1 MKRVFLCAEGLGQSQ
16 KIMKYLLH
24 DGATPILPQMYELLF
39 PTDSETEQAQI
50 TRAGE
55 SLLWLCDEVW
65 VVGEP
70 TPDMARQIRTARLLN
85 LPVRQLKESDIRKL
99 GGNLNE

>member
-1 MKRVFLCAEGLGQSQ
+1 MKRVFLCAEESAQSQ

-24 DGATPILPQMYELLF
+24 DGTAPILPQIYELLF
-39 PTDSETEQAQI
+39 PTNSEMEHSQM

-70 TPDMARQIRTARLLN
+70 TPDMARQIRTARLLI
-85 LPVRQLKESDIRKL
+85 LPVRQLKESEIRRMEE
-99 GGNLNE
+99 N

>member
-1 MKRVFLCAEGLGQSQ
+1 MKRVFLCAEEPAQSK
-16 KIMKYLLH
+16 KIMKHLLRN
-24 DGATPILPQMYELLF
+24 GTAPILPQMYELLF
-39 PTDSETEQAQI
+39 PTNSETEQSQM

-85 LPVRQLKESDIRKL
+85 LPVRQLKESDIKKM

>member
-1 MKRVFLCAEGLGQSQ
+1 MKRVFLCADGEKDVRTLFRH
-16 KIMKYLLH
+16 LLSS
-24 DGATPILPQMYELLF
+24 GAAPAAPQMYALMLEA
-39 PTDSETEQAQI
+39 SGEEEHIQM

-70 TPDMARQIRTARLLN
+70 TPDMARQTRTARLLN
-85 LPVRQLKESDIRKL
+85 LPVRQLKESEIRRMEE
-99 GGNLNE
+99 NLNE

>member
-1 MKRVFLCAEGLGQSQ
+1 MKRVFLYAEEPAQSK
-16 KIMKYLLH
+16 KIMKHLLH
-24 DGATPILPQMYELLF
+24 DGTAPILPQMYELLF
-39 PTDSETEQAQI
+39 PTDSETEQSQM

-70 TPDMARQIRTARLLN
+70 TPDMARQIRTAKLLN
-85 LPVRQLKESDIRKL
+85 LPVKKIKESEIRRMEED
-99 GGNLNE
+99 LNE

>member
-1 MKRVFLCAEGLGQSQ
+1 MKRVFLCAEEPAQSQ
-16 KIMKYLLH
+16 KIMKHLLRN
-24 DGATPILPQMYELLF
+24 GAAPILPQMYELLF
-39 PTDSETEQAQI
+39 QTDSETEQSQM

-85 LPVRQLKESDIRKL
+85 LPVRQLKESEIRRMEE
-99 GGNLNE
+99 N

>member
-1 MKRVFLCAEGLGQSQ
+1 MKRVFLCA
-16 KIMKYLLH
+16 
-24 DGATPILPQMYELLF
+24 DGKKDMRTVFRHLISNGAVPAAPLMYALMLEPGSEEAYAQM
-39 PTDSETEQAQI
+39 

-65 VVGEP
+65 VIGEP

-85 LPVRQLKESDIRKL
+85 LPVRQLKESEIRRMEE
-99 GGNLNE
+99 N

>member
-1 MKRVFLCAEGLGQSQ
+1 MKRVFLCADGEKDVRTLFRH
-16 KIMKYLLH
+16 LLSS
-24 DGATPILPQMYELLF
+24 GAAPAAPQMYALMLE
-39 PTDSETEQAQI
+39 PGNEEAYAQM

-70 TPDMARQIRTARLLN
+70 TPDMARQIRTAKLLN
-85 LPVRQLKESDIRKL
+85 LPVKKLKESDIKKM

>member
-1 MKRVFLCAEGLGQSQ
+1 MKRVFLCAEEPAQSQ

-85 LPVRQLKESDIRKL
+85 LPVRQLKQSEIHRMEE
-99 GGNLNE
+99 NLNE

>member
-1 MKRVFLCAEGLGQSQ
+1 MKRVFLCVEEPAQSQ
-16 KIMKYLLH
+16 KIMKHLLH
-24 DGATPILPQMYELLF
+24 DGAAPILPQMYKLLF
-39 PTDSETEQAQI
+39 PTNSETEQAQM

-85 LPVRQLKESDIRKL
+85 LPVRQLKESEIRRMEE
-99 GGNLNE
+99 NLNE

>member
-1 MKRVFLCAEGLGQSQ
+1 MKRVFLCAEELGQSQ
-16 KIMKYLLH
+16 KIMKHLLH
-24 DGATPILPQMYELLF
+24 DGTAPILPQMYELLF
-39 PTDSETEQAQI
+39 PTDSETKQSQM

-85 LPVRQLKESDIRKL
+85 LPVRQLKGIRNSQN
-99 GGNLNE
+99 GGELNE

>member
-1 MKRVFLCAEGLGQSQ
+1 MKRVFLCAEEPAQSQ

-85 LPVRQLKESDIRKL
+85 LPVRQLKQSEIRRMEE
-99 GGNLNE
+99 NLNE

>member
-1 MKRVFLCAEGLGQSQ
+1 MKRVFLCADGEKDVRTLFRH
-16 KIMKYLLH
+16 LLSS
-24 DGATPILPQMYELLF
+24 GAAPVAPQMYALMLE
-39 PTDSETEQAQI
+39 PGNEEAYAQM

-85 LPVRQLKESDIRKL
+85 LPVRQLKESEIRRMEE
-99 GGNLNE
+99 N

>member
-16 KIMKYLLH
+16 KIMKYLLR
-24 DGATPILPQMYELLF
+24 DGTAPILPQIYELLF
-39 PTDSETEQAQI
+39 PTDSETEQAQM

-70 TPDMARQIRTARLLN
+70 TPDMARQTRMARMLN
-85 LPVRQLKESDIRKL
+85 LPVRQLKQSEIRRMEE
-99 GGNLNE
+99 NLNE

>member
-1 MKRVFLCAEGLGQSQ
+1 M
-16 KIMKYLLH
+16 
-24 DGATPILPQMYELLF
+24 PQMYELLF
-39 PTDSETEQAQI
+39 PTDSETEQSQM

>member
-1 MKRVFLCAEGLGQSQ
+1 MKRVFLCAEEPAQSQ
-16 KIMKYLLH
+16 KIMKHLLH
-24 DGATPILPQMYELLF
+24 DGTAPILPQMYELLF
-39 PTDSETEQAQI
+39 PTNSETERSQM

-85 LPVRQLKESDIRKL
+85 LPVRQLKKSEIRRMEE
-99 GGNLNE
+99 N

>member
-1 MKRVFLCAEGLGQSQ
+1 MKRVFLCADGE
-16 KIMKYLLH
+16 KDVRTVFRHLLSS
-24 DGATPILPQMYELLF
+24 GAAPAAPQMYALMLE
-39 PTDSETEQAQI
+39 TGSEEEYAQM

-65 VVGEP
+65 IVGEP

-85 LPVRQLKESDIRKL
+85 LPVRQLKKSEIRRMEEK
-99 GGNLNE
+99 LNE

>member
-1 MKRVFLCAEGLGQSQ
+1 MKRVFLCA
-16 KIMKYLLH
+16 
-24 DGATPILPQMYELLF
+24 DGEKDMRTVFRHLISSGAAPAAPQMYALMLEAG
-39 PTDSETEQAQI
+39 SEEEYEQM

-85 LPVRQLKESDIRKL
+85 LPVRQLKEADIRKL
-99 GGNLNE
+99 GSNLNE

>member
-1 MKRVFLCAEGLGQSQ
+1 M
-16 KIMKYLLH
+16 
-24 DGATPILPQMYELLF
+24 
-39 PTDSETEQAQI
+39 

-85 LPVRQLKESDIRKL
+85 LPVRQLKESEIRRMEE
-99 GGNLNE
+99 N

>member
-1 MKRVFLCAEGLGQSQ
+1 MKRVFLCAEESAQSQ

-24 DGATPILPQMYELLF
+24 DGTAPILPQIYELLF
-39 PTDSETEQAQI
+39 PTNREMEHSQM

-85 LPVRQLKESDIRKL
+85 LPVRQLKESEIRRMEE
-99 GGNLNE
+99 N

>member
-1 MKRVFLCAEGLGQSQ
+1 MKRVVLCA
-16 KIMKYLLH
+16 
-24 DGATPILPQMYELLF
+24 DGEKDMRTVFRHLISSGAAPAAPQMYALMLE
-39 PTDSETEQAQI
+39 PGNEEAYAQM

-85 LPVRQLKESDIRKL
+85 LPVRQLKQSEIRRMEE
-99 GGNLNE
+99 N

>member
-1 MKRVFLCAEGLGQSQ
+1 MKRVVLCA
-16 KIMKYLLH
+16 
-24 DGATPILPQMYELLF
+24 DGEKDMRTVFRHLISSGAAPAAPQMYALMLE
-39 PTDSETEQAQI
+39 PGNEEAYAQM

-85 LPVRQLKESDIRKL
+85 LPVRQLKESEIRRMEE
-99 GGNLNE
+99 N

>member
-1 MKRVFLCAEGLGQSQ
+1 MKRVFLCADGEADVRTLFRH
-16 KIMKYLLH
+16 LLFS
-24 DGATPILPQMYELLF
+24 GAAPTAPQMYALMLE
-39 PTDSETEQAQI
+39 PGNEEAYAQM

-85 LPVRQLKESDIRKL
+85 LPVRQLKESEIRRMEE
-99 GGNLNE
+99 N

>member
-1 MKRVFLCAEGLGQSQ
+1 MRTVFRHLISSGVAP
-16 KIMKYLLH
+16 
-24 DGATPILPQMYELLF
+24 AAPQMYALMLEAG
-39 PTDSETEQAQI
+39 SEEEYEQM

-70 TPDMARQIRTARLLN
+70 TPDMARQIRMAGLLN
-85 LPVRQLKESDIRKL
+85 LPVRQLKQSEIRRMEED
-99 GGNLNE
+99 LNE

>member
-1 MKRVFLCAEGLGQSQ
+1 MKRVFLCA
-16 KIMKYLLH
+16 
-24 DGATPILPQMYELLF
+24 DGKADVRTLFHHLISSGAAPAAPQMYALMLE
-39 PTDSETEQAQI
+39 PGSEDEYAQM

-85 LPVRQLKESDIRKL
+85 LPVRQLKQSEIHRMEE
-99 GGNLNE
+99 NLNE

>member
-1 MKRVFLCAEGLGQSQ
+1 MKRVFLCA
-16 KIMKYLLH
+16 
-24 DGATPILPQMYELLF
+24 DGESDVRTLFHHLISSGAAPAAPQMYALMLE
-39 PTDSETEQAQI
+39 PGCEEEYAQM

-70 TPDMARQIRTARLLN
+70 TPDMARQIRTAKFLN
-85 LPVRQLKESDIRKL
+85 LPVRRLKESEIRRMEE
-99 GGNLNE
+99 N

>member
-1 MKRVFLCAEGLGQSQ
+1 MKRVFLCA
-16 KIMKYLLH
+16 
-24 DGATPILPQMYELLF
+24 DGEKDVRTLFHNLISSGAAPAAPQMYALMLE
-39 PTDSETEQAQI
+39 PGNEEEYAQM

-55 SLLWLCDEVW
+55 SLLWFCDEVW

-70 TPDMARQIRTARLLN
+70 TPDMARQIRTAKLLN
-85 LPVRQLKESDIRKL
+85 LPVKKLKEADLKKM

>member
-1 MKRVFLCAEGLGQSQ
+1 MKRVFLCAEEPAQSQ

-39 PTDSETEQAQI
+39 PTDSETEQVQI

-70 TPDMARQIRTARLLN
+70 TPDMARQIRMAGLLN
-85 LPVRQLKESDIRKL
+85 LPVRQLKQSEIRRMEED
-99 GGNLNE
+99 LNE

>member
-1 MKRVFLCAEGLGQSQ
+1 MKRVFLCAEEPAQSQ

-24 DGATPILPQMYELLF
+24 DGAAPISAQMYELLF
-39 PTDSETEQAQI
+39 PTGSETEHSQM

-55 SLLWLCDEVW
+55 NLLWLCDEVW

-70 TPDMARQIRTARLLN
+70 TPDMARQIRTAKLLN
-85 LPVRQLKESDIRKL
+85 LPVKKLKESEIRRMEED
-99 GGNLNE
+99 LNE

>member
-1 MKRVFLCAEGLGQSQ
+1 MKRVFLCADGEKDVRTLFRH
-16 KIMKYLLH
+16 LLSS
-24 DGATPILPQMYELLF
+24 GAAPAAPQMYALMLE
-39 PTDSETEQAQI
+39 PGNEEAYAQM

-85 LPVRQLKESDIRKL
+85 LPVRQLKQSEIRRMEE
-99 GGNLNE
+99 NLNE

>member
-1 MKRVFLCAEGLGQSQ
+1 MKRVFLCADGEKDVRMLFRH
-16 KIMKYLLH
+16 LLSS
-24 DGATPILPQMYELLF
+24 GAAPAAPQMYALMLE
-39 PTDSETEQAQI
+39 PGNEEAYAQM

-85 LPVRQLKESDIRKL
+85 LPVRQLKESHIRRMEED
-99 GGNLNE
+99 LNE

>member
-1 MKRVFLCAEGLGQSQ
+1 MKRVFLCAEEPAQSQ

-24 DGATPILPQMYELLF
+24 DGTAPILPQMYKLLF
-39 PTDSETEQAQI
+39 PTDSETEQSQM

-65 VVGEP
+65 VIGEP
-70 TPDMARQIRTARLLN
+70 KPDMARQIRTARLLN
-85 LPVRQLKESDIRKL
+85 LPVRQLKESDIKKM
-99 GGNLNE
+99 GGNPNE

>member
-1 MKRVFLCAEGLGQSQ
+1 MKRVVLCA
-16 KIMKYLLH
+16 
-24 DGATPILPQMYELLF
+24 DGEKDMRTVFRHLISSGAAPAAPQMYALMLE
-39 PTDSETEQAQI
+39 PGNEEAYAQM

-65 VVGEP
+65 VIGEP
-70 TPDMARQIRTARLLN
+70 TPDMTRQIRTAKLLN
-85 LPVRQLKESDIRKL
+85 LPVKKLKESDIKKM

>member
-1 MKRVFLCAEGLGQSQ
+1 MKRVFLCAEAPAQSQ
-16 KIMKYLLH
+16 KIMKHLLWN
-24 DGATPILPQMYELLF
+24 GTAPILPQMYELLF
-39 PTDSETEQAQI
+39 QTDSETERSQM

-65 VVGEP
+65 VIGEP
-70 TPDMARQIRTARLLN
+70 TPDMARQIRTAKLLN

>member
-1 MKRVFLCAEGLGQSQ
+1 MFLCA
-16 KIMKYLLH
+16 
-24 DGATPILPQMYELLF
+24 DGEADVRTLFHHLISSGAAPAAPQMYTLVLE
-39 PTDSETEQAQI
+39 PGSEEEYAQM

-85 LPVRQLKESDIRKL
+85 LPVRQLKESEIRRMEE
-99 GGNLNE
+99 NLNE

>member
-1 MKRVFLCAEGLGQSQ
+1 MKRVFLCADGETDVRTLFRH
-16 KIMKYLLH
+16 LLSS
-24 DGATPILPQMYELLF
+24 GAAPAAPLMYALMLEPGSEEAHAQM
-39 PTDSETEQAQI
+39 

-70 TPDMARQIRTARLLN
+70 TPDMARQIRMAGLLN
-85 LPVRQLKESDIRKL
+85 LPVRQLKQSEIRRMEED
-99 GGNLNE
+99 LNE

>member
-1 MKRVFLCAEGLGQSQ
+1 MKRVFLCA
-16 KIMKYLLH
+16 
-24 DGATPILPQMYELLF
+24 DGEKDMRTVFRHLISSGAAPAAPQMYALMLE
-39 PTDSETEQAQI
+39 PGNEEAYAQM

-85 LPVRQLKESDIRKL
+85 LPVRQLKESEIRRMEED
-99 GGNLNE
+99 LNE